1 MATAGQVPGG
11 RLTSFFAEHRSLK
24 SYPAGAQRWWML
36 ILTVFA
42 SVVSFYEFGFSAMVP
57 LWLPAL
63 HFSAEQFGW
72 FVTGA
77 VFLSALSAMAGGP
90 LADHYGRVL
99 VIDIGIGVIIV
110 LTFGNLLM
118 TNFWSFI
125 IVRGLMNVVASLTW
139 GALGGL
145 TRDMSP
151 RVSRGAAFGLL
162 MFGPLV
168 SLWLWNFV
176 PAMTLP
182 YLHTWQSQVVIMG
195 IVAIVLYVPVLLWL
209 KDLAPELRLMVID
222 SESVAEAFVSGDV
235 PHEAPATAMSTYGQL
250 LRHWE
255 IWVLVLGLTAFITGS
270 STMANFGPLI
280 FERAFAYSHAGAAK
294 EAATYFLF
302 YALMLVP
309 GGFLSDWVRMRKPLV
324 LLMTLMAFATLG
336 WWVRNFYPPLSETE
350 LGWVMVIFGCLSGLT
365 LVPWCA
371 FYSEYLEDLSPALQ
385 ATGWSFYQLIT
396 RAWTAIAAPLQLS
409 ITNRIAASQAAA
421 RHLVVPDQQAWSIA
435 WRTWMEVAVVGTFMM
450 LVTMLA
456 VRGYWKP
463 TVSSAGGAEE
473 DLPAA
478 APANARPA

>member
-1 MATAGQVPGG
+1 MATTAKVGSG
-11 RLTSFFAEHRSLK
+11 RLKAFLAAHRTLK
-24 SYPAGAQRWWML
+24 SYPVGAQRWWML
-36 ILTVFA
+36 VLTVFA
-42 SVVSFYEFGFSAMVP
+42 SIVSFYEFGFSAMVP

-63 HFSAEQFGW
+63 HFSAEEFGW

-77 VFLSALSAMAGGP
+77 VFVSGLSAMAGGP
-90 LADHYGRVL
+90 LADRHGRVL
-99 VIDIGIGVIIV
+99 VIDVGIGVMVV
-110 LTFGNLLM
+110 LTFCNLFM
-118 TNFWSFI
+118 TGFWSFVM
-125 IVRGLMNVVASLTW
+125 VRGLMNLVASLTW

-182 YLHTWQSQVVIMG
+182 YFHSWQSQVVIMG
-195 IVAIVLYVPVLLWL
+195 IVAIFLYVPVLLWL
-209 KDLAPELRLMVID
+209 KDLSPELRLNVID

-235 PHEAPATAMSTYGQL
+235 PHAAPASAMSTYRQL

-280 FERAFAYSHAGAAK
+280 FERAFAYSHAAAAK
-294 EAATYFLF
+294 EAANYFLF

-309 GGFLSDWVRMRKPLV
+309 GGFLSDWLRVRKPLV
-324 LLMTLMAFATLG
+324 LLMTLIELVILA
-336 WWVRNFYPPLSETE
+336 WWVHNFYPPLSETA
-350 LGWVMVIFGCLSGLT
+350 LGRVMLLFGCLSGLT

-396 RAWTAIAAPLQLS
+396 RAWTAVAAPLQLA
-409 ITNRIAASQAAA
+409 ITNRIAASDAVA
-421 RHLVVPDQQAWSIA
+421 RHLAAPDQQAWSIA
-435 WRTWMEVAVVGTFMM
+435 WKAWMDVAVAGAFLMV
-450 LVTMLA
+450 VAMLA
-456 VRGYWKP
+456 VRGYWRP
-463 TVSSAGGAEE
+463 TASSAGRTDEGE
-473 DLPAA
+473 PVP
-478 APANARPA
+478 APASARPA